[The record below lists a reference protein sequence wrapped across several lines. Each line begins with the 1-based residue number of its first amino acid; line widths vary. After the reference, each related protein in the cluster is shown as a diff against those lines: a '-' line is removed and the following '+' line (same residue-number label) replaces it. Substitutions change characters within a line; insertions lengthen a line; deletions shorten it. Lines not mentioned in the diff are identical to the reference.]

1 MTTAAF
7 QPISDQLLRLAHAVE
22 QRQDAA
28 TVAALATA
36 RQLCVEQ
43 AAAQSK
49 ACRALLDDVAQR
61 LQVWQDVW
69 PRLGKDAG
77 FRQAVAR
84 EARLWAAKL
93 QGGTH

>member
-1 MTTAAF
+1 MTDPAF
-7 QPISDQLLRLAHAVE
+7 QPVSDQLQRVAHAVE

-43 AAAQSK
+43 AASQAK
-49 ACRALLDDVAQR
+49 ATRALLDDMAQR
-61 LQVWQDVW
+61 LQVWHDVW

-84 EARLWAAKL
+84 EARLWATKL
-93 QGGTH
+93 PSGTR